1 MAPSEISTAEINTV
15 SQAETLAAEALLA
28 TAWGE
33 HVTVRA
39 AEPILEHDH
48 VFRLRVTTD
57 RSVVLKKRID
67 GQDEGYGAEVAALEY
82 LNGMPVPVAPRLLG
96 ADAEAGIMVLEDLGP
111 GASLAD
117 SLLTGDPSR
126 VRADLVSYAQ
136 ALGAMHAWSMSR
148 PGSPSLRGLST
159 PAWLGAVAR
168 GKADFLGA
176 AAALGLAS
184 DRAAAEIDELFLILN
199 EPGYHGLVHGALAAD
214 GHRGLPGAGPARG
227 GSGYRARLVAAAGVT
242 GAGRNG

>member
-1 MAPSEISTAEINTV
+1 MAPSEISPAEISTV

-48 VFRLRVTTD
+48 VFRLRVTTG
-57 RSVVLKKRID
+57 RSVVLKKR
-67 GQDEGYGAEVAALEY
+67 GAEVAALKY
-82 LNGMPVPVAPRLLG
+82 LNGMPEPVAPRLLG